1 MATFDQFKPYYS
13 LSAKL
18 IDEMAKEQL
27 ADVARMLALQVAD
40 YQSRFGEIPRS
51 DLLQLLGVTEI
62 NADQA
67 KLLLDGMQTLTGY
80 LALVLDADEDSDDVV
95 H

>member
-1 MATFDQFKPYYS
+1 MDTLDQFKQYYS

-18 IDEMAKEQL
+18 IEEMAKEQL
-27 ADVARMLALQVAD
+27 ADVARMLALHVAD

-51 DLLQLLGVTEI
+51 DLLQRLGVTEI

-67 KLLLDGMQTLTGY
+67 KLLREGMQTLTGY
-80 LALVLDADEDSDDVV
+80 LALLLDADEDGDDVV

>member
-1 MATFDQFKPYYS
+1 
-13 LSAKL
+13 
-18 IDEMAKEQL
+18 
-27 ADVARMLALQVAD
+27 MLAVHVAD
-40 YQSRFGEIPRS
+40 YRSRFGEIPRS

-80 LALVLDADEDSDDVV
+80 LALVFCIDEDGDDVV